1 MFINRTGL
9 ARIGSIF
16 FLIITL
22 SQQIL
27 TTKNVCE
34 QQKNFDFKLVDQ
46 DDAKVWVIFHYIFIN
61 KSMKK
66 FFQKQCW
73 ESYVGSQLYK
83 LIIVDFFLQ
92 IGWPFLELTGKI
104 LAKLTKIEFFR
115 QIFDLESKFIDLVA
129 TQMVLNR

>member
-46 DDAKVWVIFHYIFIN
+46 DDAKVWVIFHNFSLIN
-61 KSMKK
+61 
-66 FFQKQCW
+66 Q
-73 ESYVGSQLYK
+73 
-83 LIIVDFFLQ
+83 
-92 IGWPFLELTGKI
+92 
-104 LAKLTKIEFFR
+104 
-115 QIFDLESKFIDLVA
+115 
-129 TQMVLNR
+129 